1 MSSQSQSTP
10 VTPGISTRRLR
21 ALTVVLAAASG
32 VSIANIF
39 YSQPLLDLIAQTFKV
54 TDSAASIVVTVTQLG
69 YAAGIVV
76 LMPLGDLIEN
86 RALASRVLIVT
97 AIASA
102 VAGFATNLPLFLVF
116 SAILGFTSVVAQIV
130 VPVAAHL
137 APAGQ
142 GGRYV
147 GQVMSGLLL
156 GIMLA
161 RSVSSF
167 LADLWGWRS
176 VYLLSAVLM
185 VIMAIVLAMTL
196 PKREP
201 DHTGSYG
208 SLMTSVWHLIQEE
221 PALRRRAVMQALMF
235 GTFSAFW
242 TSVTYELIKEHDLS
256 QTQIA
261 IFALIGAAG
270 AIAAPI
276 AGRIGDRGHGTP
288 ATGIVFAL
296 AAIAMAI
303 AGFGVHNLIVLA
315 LAGVLL
321 DLAVQ
326 GNLVLSQQEIY
337 ALRPEARS
345 RLNTVFIGSVFVG
358 GAIGSALSGVLYDQA
373 GWSGVTILGVVLALT
388 GLGIWAASQMSRPRA
403 KLAVLKV

>member
-1 MSSQSQSTP
+1 MITA
-10 VTPGISTRRLR
+10 RKLR
-21 ALTVVLAAASG
+21 TLTFVLAAASG

-39 YSQPLLDLIAQTFKV
+39 YSQPLLDLIARTFAV
-54 TDSAASIVVTVTQLG
+54 PDSTASIVVTVTQLG
-69 YAAGIVV
+69 YAAGIIV

-97 AIASA
+97 AAASA
-102 VAGFATNLPLFLVF
+102 VVAFATNLPLFLAF

-137 APAGQ
+137 APQGQ

-176 VYLLSAVLM
+176 VYVVSAVLM
-185 VIMAIVLAMTL
+185 VIMSVVLALTL
-196 PKREP
+196 PKRKP

-208 SLMTSVWHLIQEE
+208 SLMVSIWHLIREE
-221 PALRRRAVMQALMF
+221 PALRRRAAMQALMF

-242 TSVTYELIKEHDLS
+242 TSVTYELIKQHHLS

-261 IFALIGAAG
+261 IFALVGAAG
-270 AIAAPI
+270 ALAAPI
-276 AGRIGDRGHGTP
+276 AGRIGDRGHGRP

-296 AAIAMAI
+296 AAVAMAV
-303 AGFGVHNLIVLA
+303 AGFGVHNLVVLA

-337 ALRPEARS
+337 ALRPDARS
-345 RLNTVFIGSVFVG
+345 RLNTVFIGSVFFG
-358 GAIGSALSGVLYDQA
+358 GAIGSALSGVLYDRA
-373 GWSGVTILGVVLALT
+373 GWTGVAILGVVLALI
-388 GLGIWAASQMSRPRA
+388 GVAIWAGSQLLHRRTR
-403 KLAVLKV
+403 K

>member
-1 MSSQSQSTP
+1 MSSQSQPAPLNSD
-10 VTPGISTRRLR
+10 VSTRRLR
-21 ALTVVLAAASG
+21 ALTFVLAAASG

-39 YSQPLLDLIAQTFKV
+39 YSQPLLGLIAQTFNV
-54 TDSAASIVVTVTQLG
+54 TDSTASIVVTVTQLG
-69 YAAGIVV
+69 YAAGIIV

-97 AIASA
+97 AVASA
-102 VAGFATNLPLFLVF
+102 VAGFATSLTFFLVA

-130 VPVAAHL
+130 VPLAAHM
-137 APAGQ
+137 APEGQ

-147 GQVMSGLLL
+147 GRVMSGLLL

-176 VYLLSAVLM
+176 VYLVSAGLM
-185 VIMAIVLAMTL
+185 VVMSVVLALTL
-196 PKREP
+196 PRRKP

-208 SLMTSVWHLIQEE
+208 SLVVSIWHIVREE

-242 TSVTYELIKEHDLS
+242 TSVTYELIKDHDLS

-261 IFALIGAAG
+261 IFALVGAAG
-270 AIAAPI
+270 AMAAPV
-276 AGRIGDRGHGTP
+276 AGRIGDRGLGGP

-296 AAIAMAI
+296 AAAAMAI
-303 AGFGVHNLIVLA
+303 AGFGAHSLIVLA

-337 ALRPEARS
+337 ALRPDARS
-345 RLNTVFIGSVFVG
+345 RLNTVFIGSVFFG
-358 GAIGSALSGVLYDQA
+358 GAIGSALSGMLYDHA
-373 GWSGVTILGVVLALT
+373 GWSGVAILGVVLALI
-388 GLGIWAASQMSRPRA
+388 GLGIWAASQMSRRRV
-403 KLAVLKV
+403 KVAVPHG